1 MTMSIFMGLEIG
13 KRSIMTHQ
21 TALNI
26 TGHNLANTNT
36 EGYTRQTP
44 TIVTTRPYYTPS
56 LTSYAGVGQQGTG
69 VQVASIER
77 IRDAFLDSQIR
88 NENKTTGYWTSLQD
102 TLAKIEVILN
112 EPSKD
117 GLRTVMDQFWE
128 AWQDLSAN
136 PESDAVRTVVTE
148 RGAAMADAFNHTYRQ
163 LLELRD
169 DVNACIQIKVDE
181 INSLA
186 QQIADLNK
194 QIMAVT
200 SAGQRPNDLLDKR
213 DLLVDQL
220 SKIIDINVRND
231 QLGMI
236 SLHIGGRA
244 LVQGKDVFQLDTKQ
258 DGQGLHQVVWA
269 DTETAVRIES
279 GELRGLLDAR
289 GASELDK
296 SPSIYKEII
305 PTMIDNLNQ
314 LAKTIILR
322 TNEIHRGGFSLSNQ
336 TPFPDGLNFFAEPA
350 NVNGDYEWAAL
361 IQVDDAIYNDP
372 KNIAA
377 ARYHTWEGG
386 VEANFGDGAVALLI
400 AQLKHD
406 YNLPQYTARSGSLAS
421 YINDLLNDPAPAID
435 LTIDGSLI
443 TINPPAEPYQDLNQV
458 VDAINQALSG
468 VAVKVRSEGNE
479 LVFYSTNDSFT
490 INELTIGGMEIVN
503 NVNAQG
509 PAEKMIE
516 KATTD
521 DYWRSI
527 CAEVGV
533 QSQESLR
540 MLNNQETLLNELE
553 NKRQSVSG
561 VSLDEEITNMIKF
574 QHAYNAA
581 SRYITTIDEA
591 IDVIVNRMGLVGR

>member
-1 MTMSIFMGLEIG
+1 MSIFMGLEIG

-289 GASELDK
+289 GRSALDVASAD
-296 SPSIYKEII
+296 YAGII
-305 PTMIDNLNQ
+305 PQLIEELNQ
-314 LAKTIILR
+314 LAKTIILE
-322 TNEIHRGGFSLSNQ
+322 TNNVHRAGYSLTNQ
-336 TPFPDGLNFFAEPA
+336 TSTPDGTNFFVEPPDPTDPG
-350 NVNGDYEWAAL
+350 VDWAAL
-361 IQVDDAIYNDP
+361 MQVEAAIYGNP
-372 KNIAA
+372 MNIAA
-377 ARYHTWEGG
+377 ASAPTWQGG
-386 VEANFGDGAVALLI
+386 EETNFGDGSNALLI
-400 AQLKHD
+400 AQLKHKK
-406 YNLPQYTARSGSLAS
+406 LSIG
-421 YINDLLNDPAPAID
+421 INYC
-435 LTIDGSLI
+435 TC
-443 TINPPAEPYQDLNQV
+443 
-458 VDAINQALSG
+458 
-468 VAVKVRSEGNE
+468 
-479 LVFYSTNDSFT
+479 
-490 INELTIGGMEIVN
+490 
-503 NVNAQG
+503 
-509 PAEKMIE
+509 
-516 KATTD
+516 D
-521 DYWRSI
+521 DYWRAI
-527 CAEVGV
+527 CSEKGV
-533 QSQESLR
+533 MTQEANR
-540 MLNNQETLLNELE
+540 MVQNQNILLNELE

-561 VSLDEEITNMIKF
+561 VYMDEEITNMVKF

-581 SRYITTIDEA
+581 SRFITTIDEA
-591 IDVIVNRMGLVGR
+591 IDVIINRMGVVGR

>member
-1 MTMSIFMGLEIG
+1 MPMSIFMGLEIG

-36 EGYTRQTP
+36 EGYTRQVP

-56 LTSYAGVGQQGTG
+56 LTSYSGVGQQGTG

-88 NENKTTGYWTSLQD
+88 NENKTTGYWTAMQD
-102 TLAKIEVILN
+102 TLARIEVILN
-112 EPSKD
+112 EPSED
-117 GLRTVMDQFWE
+117 GLRSVMDQFWE

-163 LLELRD
+163 LVELRD

-213 DLLVDQL
+213 DLLVEQL
-220 SKIIDINVRND
+220 SKIIDINVRSD

-236 SLHIGGRA
+236 SLQIGGRP
-244 LVQGKDVFQLDTKQ
+244 LVQGKDIAPLSIDS

-269 DTETAVRIES
+269 DTQTAVRIES

-289 GASELDK
+289 GPSKLDAPSANYAGVVPKLIEELN
-296 SPSIYKEII
+296 E
-305 PTMIDNLNQ
+305 
-314 LAKTIILR
+314 LAKTIILE
-322 TNEIHRGGFSLSNQ
+322 TNKIHRTGYSLNND
-336 TPFPDGLNFFAEPA
+336 TDTAHGTNFFVEPA
-350 NVNGDYEWAAL
+350 DSTDLSINWAA
-361 IQVDDAIYNDP
+361 IMQVEDAIYDNP
-372 KNIAA
+372 MNIAA
-377 ARYHTWEGG
+377 ASAPTWQGD
-386 VEANFGDGAVALLI
+386 VEANFGDGSNALLI
-400 AQLKHD
+400 AQLKHKK
-406 YNLPQYTARSGSLAS
+406 LSIG
-421 YINDLLNDPAPAID
+421 INYC
-435 LTIDGSLI
+435 TC
-443 TINPPAEPYQDLNQV
+443 
-458 VDAINQALSG
+458 
-468 VAVKVRSEGNE
+468 
-479 LVFYSTNDSFT
+479 
-490 INELTIGGMEIVN
+490 
-503 NVNAQG
+503 
-509 PAEKMIE
+509 
-516 KATTD
+516 D
-521 DYWRSI
+521 DYWRAI
-527 CAEVGV
+527 CSETGV
-533 QSQESLR
+533 MSQEAQR
-540 MLNNQETLLNELE
+540 MVHNQNILLNELE

-561 VSLDEEITNMIKF
+561 VYMDEEMTNMIKF

-581 SRYITTIDEA
+581 SRFITTIDEA